1 MSTRLFIS
9 ALLLTVAARA
19 GAQNAAP
26 VPVPTAPEI
35 QPGTSSETDSPVAL
49 DELIAR
55 ALQNNQQPQIAAA
68 NLEAARARAG
78 SARAQL
84 GPTLQVVPGIFG
96 NSASRD
102 EEIILSQPL
111 DVFGQRRAS
120 RAVFE
125 AQVRRA
131 QAEQTL
137 AQRSLVVSVRNAAAD
152 LFAAQEAESLGQ
164 TQVAIARQFR
174 DAAARRGQLGDAP
187 PVQAQRA
194 QLELDRAAIDL
205 DQARA
210 QRLSRRAVL
219 NQLIGQAPQTPLRVA
234 LPEAGVFGTL
244 SPANGTP
251 GTGVTTP
258 NGTPGTGVPSV
269 SPSANP
275 PGSPPLPGF
284 SPAPQTPIVGASSQ
298 VGSDLVASRAALLPG
313 ALLRPDVL
321 SAQASLE
328 AARAQVTA
336 IARTRRPLI
345 ELQARRGGVFD
356 RSSTSLRAVITVPLF
371 DFGSIKREQKAAQFD
386 AQGQELQVALLKS
399 QIAAQVEG
407 ALVQLNQNRLTVA
420 RYRDSLVPQTL
431 DLLRKTQIGYA
442 AGASTFLEV
451 LEAQRAT
458 RQIQTEYLQALV
470 GVRTGEAALESAFG
484 ASVPAGFGTG
494 VLNNP
499 GAPATPPG
507 VAAPGTLPPNAVTP
521 GTTTGAGVIAP
532 TNGTPLSNAPVGAG
546 GTVTPR

>member
-1 MSTRLFIS
+1 MSTRLFVS
-9 ALLLTVAARA
+9 ALLLFAVAPV
-19 GAQNAAP
+19 GAQEFAP
-26 VPVPTAPEI
+26 VSPQLPP
-35 QPGTSSETDSPVAL
+35 ETDSPVAL

-55 ALQNNQQPQIAAA
+55 ALQNNQGPQIATA

-120 RAVFE
+120 RAVFD

-205 DQARA
+205 DQARS

-234 LPEAGVFGTL
+234 LPEAGVFGTF
-244 SPANGTP
+244 SPATENGAA
-251 GTGVTTP
+251 GT
-258 NGTPGTGVPSV
+258 TGVPSV
-269 SPSANP
+269 SPKANP
-275 PGSPPLPGF
+275 PGSPPAPGF
-284 SPAPQTPIVGASSQ
+284 SPAPQTPIAGASSQ

-336 IARTRRPLI
+336 IARTRRPLV

-371 DFGSIKREQKAAQFD
+371 DFGSIKRQQKAAQFD
-386 AQGQELQVALLKS
+386 AQGQELQVALLRS
-399 QIAAQVEG
+399 QVAAQVES

-484 ASVPAGFGTG
+484 ASVPAGFGSG

-507 VAAPGTLPPNAVTP
+507 VAQPGTLPPNVVTP
-521 GTTTGAGVIAP
+521 GTTTGAGISPNTAP
-532 TNGTPLSNAPVGAG
+532 LNAPANGTTLPNAPAG
-546 GTVTPR
+546 VTATP

>member
-1 MSTRLFIS
+1 MSTHLLIS
-9 ALLLTVAARA
+9 ALLLTAAARA

-26 VPVPTAPEI
+26 IPVPTAPEI
-35 QPGTSSETDSPVAL
+35 QSGTSSETEPQVAL
-49 DELIAR
+49 DDLISR
-55 ALQNNQQPQIAAA
+55 ALQFNQQPQIAQA
-68 NLEAARARAG
+68 NLQAAQARAG
-78 SARAQL
+78 AGRAQL
-84 GPTLQVVPGIFG
+84 GPTLQIVPGVFG
-96 NSASRD
+96 NANSRD

-111 DVFGQRRAS
+111 DVFGQRRAN
-120 RAVFE
+120 RAVLE

-137 AQRSLVVSVRNAAAD
+137 ASRSLVVSVRNAAAD

-194 QLELDRAAIDL
+194 QLELDRAAIEL
-205 DQARA
+205 DNARA
-210 QRLSRRAVL
+210 QRLSRRAAL
-219 NQLIGQAPQTPLRVA
+219 NQLIGQAPEMPLRVA
-234 LPEAGVFGTL
+234 FPEAGIFGTF
-244 SPANGTP
+244 STAT
-251 GTGVTTP
+251 GTGTATTA
-258 NGTPGTGVPSV
+258 VPSV
-269 SPSANP
+269 SPGAKP
-275 PGSPPLPGF
+275 PASPPLPGF

-336 IARTRRPLI
+336 IARTRRPLV

-356 RSSTSLRAVITVPLF
+356 SGSTSLRAVVTIPLF
-371 DFGSIKREQKAAQFD
+371 DFGNIKRQQQAAQFD
-386 AQGQELQVALLKS
+386 AQAQELQVGLLRS
-399 QIAAQVEG
+399 QVAAQVES
-407 ALVQLNQNRLTVA
+407 ALVRLNQNRITVA
-420 RYRDSLVPQTL
+420 RYRDSLVPETL

-451 LEAQRAT
+451 LEAQRAA

-484 ASVPAGFGTG
+484 ASVPAGFGIG
-494 VLNNP
+494 VIANP
-499 GAPATPPG
+499 GAPATPAG
-507 VAAPGTLPPNAVTP
+507 VAAPGTLPPNATTP
-521 GTTTGAGVIAP
+521 TTAV
-532 TNGTPLSNAPVGAG
+532 PLNSPAITNAPVG
-546 GTVTPR
+546 GTATPR

>member
-1 MSTRLFIS
+1 MSTRLFIP
-9 ALLLTVAARA
+9 ALLLLA
-19 GAQNAAP
+19 AAP
-26 VPVPTAPEI
+26 VGAQQFAPVSPQLPPEA
-35 QPGTSSETDSPVAL
+35 ETPVAL

-55 ALQNNQQPQIAAA
+55 ALQTNQLPQIAAA

-84 GPTLQVVPGIFG
+84 GPTLQIVPGVFG
-96 NSASRD
+96 DANSRN

-210 QRLSRRAVL
+210 QRLARRAVL

-234 LPEAGVFGTL
+234 LPEAGVFGTF
-244 SPANGTP
+244 SPTTAA
-251 GTGVTTP
+251 GTGTATA
-258 NGTPGTGVPSV
+258 GGPSV
-269 SPSANP
+269 SPDANP
-275 PGSPPLPGF
+275 PASPRLPGF
-284 SPAPQTPIVGASSQ
+284 SPAPPTPIVGASSQ
-298 VGSDLVASRAALLPG
+298 VGSGLVASRAALLPG

-328 AARAQVTA
+328 AARAQVAA

-356 RSSTSLRAVITVPLF
+356 RSSTSLRAVVTIPLF
-371 DFGSIKREQKAAQFD
+371 DFGNIKRQQQAARFD
-386 AQGQELQVALLKS
+386 AQGQELQVGLLRS
-399 QIAAQVEG
+399 QVAAQVES

-470 GVRTGEAALESAFG
+470 GVRTSEAALESAFG
-484 ASVPAGFGTG
+484 ASVPAGFGIG
-494 VLNNP
+494 AIANP
-499 GAPATPPG
+499 NAPATLPG

-521 GTTTGAGVIAP
+521 GTTTGAGISPNTATPFNAP
-532 TNGTPLSNAPVGAG
+532 ANGTTLPDTSAGAG
-546 GTVTPR
+546 GAVTPR